1 MIQPAGS
8 CHNSGRILKLFLKK
22 NHVSLTQIKNQIKIS
37 LYSLFLTN
45 KFGLK
50 LRKVDDAVEV
60 TKLRLE
66 YAETLLSRLN
76 ISVDVDGVEK
86 IDEEN
91 QYLIISNHRSII
103 DPLIVEMA
111 LKNKGINGLWIAK
124 KELYNSF
131 FFGTFTRNAGSILLD
146 RDSKTMNSFF
156 KDIKTNVAQG
166 YSICIFPEG
175 TRNKSGAVLSEFK
188 EGSQII
194 AMKNRLK
201 ILPVFIKTNTNEVLM
216 ESIKNNTKGLQVS
229 IEIGDLIDYK
239 DRSRTLEESYK
250 LRFNL

>member
-1 MIQPAGS
+1 M
-8 CHNSGRILKLFLKK
+8 LL
-22 NHVSLTQIKNQIKIS
+22 NQIKIAP
-37 LYSLFLTN
+37 YSLFLTN

-50 LRKVDDAVEV
+50 LRKVNDAAEV

-76 ISVDVDGVEK
+76 ISVEVDGAEK
-86 IDEEN
+86 VDQGG

-111 LKNKGINGLWIAK
+111 LKNKGINSLWIAK

-131 FFGTFTRNAGSILLD
+131 FFGTFTRNAGTILLD
-146 RDSKTMNSFF
+146 RDSKKMNLFF
-156 KDIKTNVAQG
+156 KEIKTKVAQG
-166 YSICIFPEG
+166 YSISIFPEG
-175 TRNKSGAVLSEFK
+175 TRNKDDALLSEFK
-188 EGSQII
+188 EGAQII
-194 AMKNRLK
+194 AMKNMLK

-216 ESIKNNTKGLQVS
+216 EAIKNNTNDLKVT

-239 DRSRTLEESYK
+239 DRSRTLKESYR

>member
-1 MIQPAGS
+1 M
-8 CHNSGRILKLFLKK
+8 
-22 NHVSLTQIKNQIKIS
+22 SLNQIKIA

-50 LRKVDDAVEV
+50 LRKVNDAVEV

-76 ISVDVDGVEK
+76 ISVEVDGVEK
-86 IDEEN
+86 IEQGG

-111 LKNKGINGLWIAK
+111 LKNKGINSLWIAK

-131 FFGTFTRNAGSILLD
+131 FFGTFTRNAGTILLD
-146 RDSKTMNSFF
+146 RDSKQMSLFF
-156 KDIKTNVAQG
+156 KQIKTKVAQG

-175 TRNKSGAVLSEFK
+175 TRNKDNAPSPEFK

-201 ILPVFIKTNTNEVLM
+201 ILPVFIKTNSNEVLM
-216 ESIKNNTKGLQVS
+216 EAIKNNTSDLKVT

-239 DRSRTLEESYK
+239 DRSRTLKESYR

>member
-1 MIQPAGS
+1 
-8 CHNSGRILKLFLKK
+8 L
-22 NHVSLTQIKNQIKIS
+22 SLNQIKIA
-37 LYSLFLTN
+37 LYSLFLTH

-50 LRKVDDAVEV
+50 LKKVNDAVEV

-76 ISVDVDGVEK
+76 ITVEVKGAEK
-86 IDEEN
+86 IDQGG

-103 DPLIVEMA
+103 DPLIVEVA
-111 LKNKGINGLWIAK
+111 LKHKNVNGLWVAK

-146 RDSKTMNSFF
+146 RDSKQMSSFF
-156 KDIKTNVAQG
+156 KDIKMNVAQG
-166 YSICIFPEG
+166 YSICVFPEG
-175 TRNKSGAVLSEFK
+175 TRNKSETPLSDFK

-194 AMKNRLK
+194 AMKNRLQ
-201 ILPVFIKTNTNEVLM
+201 ILPVFINANTNAILM
-216 ESIKNNTKGLQVS
+216 DAIKNNTKDLKVS

-239 DRSRTLEESYK
+239 DRSRTLEETYK
-250 LRFNL
+250 QRFSL

>member
-1 MIQPAGS
+1 M
-8 CHNSGRILKLFLKK
+8 N
-22 NHVSLTQIKNQIKIS
+22 
-37 LYSLFLTN
+37 
-45 KFGLK
+45 
-50 LRKVDDAVEV
+50 DAVEV
-60 TKLRLE
+60 TKLRQE

-76 ISVDVDGVEK
+76 ISVEVDGANK
-86 IDEEN
+86 IDLHG

-103 DPLIVEMA
+103 DPLIVEIA
-111 LKNKGINGLWIAK
+111 LNNKGINSLWIAK

-131 FFGTFTRNAGSILLD
+131 FFGTFTRNAGTILLD
-146 RDSKTMNSFF
+146 RGSKKMSVFF
-156 KDIKTNVAQG
+156 KEIKTNVAQG

-175 TRNKSGAVLSEFK
+175 TRNKDDSLLSEFK

-216 ESIKNNTKGLQVS
+216 EAIQNNTKGFKVT

>member
-1 MIQPAGS
+1 M
-8 CHNSGRILKLFLKK
+8 
-22 NHVSLTQIKNQIKIS
+22 SLNQIKIA

-50 LRKVDDAVEV
+50 LRKVDDAVEI

-76 ISVDVDGVEK
+76 ISVEVNGAEK
-86 IDEEN
+86 IIQEG
-91 QYLIISNHRSII
+91 QYLIVSNHRSII

-111 LKNKGINGLWIAK
+111 LKNKGINSLWIAK

-146 RDSKTMNSFF
+146 RDSKQMSLFF
-156 KDIKTNVAQG
+156 KEIKTTVAQG

-175 TRNKSGAVLSEFK
+175 TRNKDDAPLSEFK

-194 AMKNRLK
+194 AMKNRLEM
-201 ILPVFIKTNTNEVLM
+201 LPVFIKANTNEVLM
-216 ESIKNNTKGLQVS
+216 ESIKNNTKDLKVT

-250 LRFNL
+250 LRFNI

>member
-1 MIQPAGS
+1 MS
-8 CHNSGRILKLFLKK
+8 F
-22 NHVSLTQIKNQIKIS
+22 
-37 LYSLFLTN
+37 YSLFLTN
-45 KFGLK
+45 KFGFK
-50 LRKVDDAVEV
+50 LRKVHNPDGV

-76 ISVDVDGVEK
+76 IRVEVEGAEK
-86 IDEEN
+86 IDPAS

-103 DPLIVEMA
+103 DPLIIEVA
-111 LKNKGINGLWIAK
+111 LKNKNINSLWIAK

-146 RDSKTMNSFF
+146 RKSKQMSSFF

-166 YSICIFPEG
+166 YSICVFPEG
-175 TRNKSGAVLSEFK
+175 TRNKGETPLSEFK

-194 AMKNRLK
+194 AMKNRLQ
-201 ILPVFIKTNTNEVLM
+201 ILPIFIKTNANTILM
-216 ESIKNNTKGLQVS
+216 DSIKNNTKSLKVN

-239 DRSRTLEESYK
+239 DRSKPLEESYK
-250 LRFNL
+250 QRFNL